1 MFSRGFPAREI
12 PLDDCRRRAIRE
24 IFALSDQNFG
34 KTRRSKMK
42 TFSFVLLF
50 IALTIASTWAQGK
63 KPRTLD
69 ELAAYT
75 GADRHQILLEGA
87 KAEGKIVWYTSL
99 SGVYRELVN
108 AFKKKYPDIDIEVY
122 RGGST
127 DLGPRLL
134 NEAQAGRFVADALE
148 STPGLLMLLR
158 ERNILKAYTSPELS
172 RYPDEAKTKA
182 DNSRIYWVTDREA
195 YLGFGY
201 NMRLISAAEAP
212 KNFQDLL
219 RPELK
224 GKMAVTTESST
235 SRVIGSMIKVKGE
248 EFVKRLQ
255 TQEIRMFKASSAG
268 FLDLI
273 AAGEVAGS
281 FVVFRNQVAVMK
293 ERKAPVEWIALDV
306 APANAGGS
314 AIIANAPHPHA
325 ALLFTDFVIGPD
337 GQKLMEQF
345 RYGVAWKD
353 YPFKRDYPER
363 GMTSAEYEKNEDKWL
378 QLTRSITKR
387 QN

>member
-1 MFSRGFPAREI
+1 MKIVS
-12 PLDDCRRRAIRE
+12 
-24 IFALSDQNFG
+24 FALLILA
-34 KTRRSKMK
+34 T
-42 TFSFVLLF
+42 TISF
-50 IALTIASTWAQGK
+50 AWGQAK

-69 ELAAYT
+69 ELVAYT
-75 GADRHQILLEGA
+75 GPDRHQILLDGA

-99 SGVYRELVN
+99 SGVYRELVD
-108 AFKKKYPDIDIEVY
+108 AFKRKYPDISVEVY

-127 DLGPRLL
+127 DLGPRLM
-134 NEAQAGRFVADALE
+134 NEAQAGRHVADALE

-158 ERNILKAYTSPELS
+158 DRGLLKAYTSPELA

-182 DNSRIYWVTDREA
+182 DTVRIYWVTDREA

-201 NMRLISAAEAP
+201 NTRLIAGAEVP

-219 RPELK
+219 KPELK
-224 GKMAVTTESST
+224 GKLAVTTESST
-235 SRVIGSMIKVKGE
+235 SRVIGTIIKYKSE
-248 EFVKRLQ
+248 EFVKRLRA
-255 TQEIRMFKASSAG
+255 QEIRLFKASSAG

-281 FVVFRNQVAVMK
+281 PVVFQNQVSVKK
-293 ERKAPVEWIALDV
+293 EKKAPVEWVPLDV
-306 APANAGGS
+306 VPANAGGS
-314 AIIANAPHPHA
+314 AVIANAPHPHA
-325 ALLFTDFVIGPD
+325 ALLFTDFVIGAE

-353 YPFKRDYPER
+353 YPFKREYPER
-363 GMTSAEYEKNEDKWL
+363 GMTSSEYENAEDKWL

>member
-1 MFSRGFPAREI
+1 
-12 PLDDCRRRAIRE
+12 
-24 IFALSDQNFG
+24 
-34 KTRRSKMK
+34 MK
-42 TFSFVLLF
+42 FLF
-50 IALTIASTWAQGK
+50 ISLLIFGLLPGPSWGQAK

-69 ELAAYT
+69 ELVAYS
-75 GADRHQILLEGA
+75 GPDRQQILLEGA
-87 KAEGKIVWYTSL
+87 KAEGKVVWYTSL
-99 SGVYRELVN
+99 SGVYRDMVE
-108 AFKKKYPDIDIEVY
+108 AFKRRYPDVAVEVY

-134 NEAQAGRFVADALE
+134 NEAQAGRPVADALE

-158 ERNILKAYTSPELS
+158 ERGLLKPYMSPELG

-182 DNSRIYWVTDREA
+182 DGNRVFWVTDREA

-201 NMRLISAAEAP
+201 NTRLIAPGEVP

-219 RPELK
+219 KPELK
-224 GKMAVTTESST
+224 GKLAVTTESST
-235 SRVIGSMIKVKGE
+235 SRYVGAMIKHKGE
-248 EFVKRLQ
+248 EFVKRLRA
-255 TQEIRMFKASSAG
+255 QEMRLFKASSAG

-281 FVVFRNQVAVMK
+281 FVVFQNQVTVKK
-293 ERKAPVEWIALDV
+293 EKNAPLDWVPLDV
-306 APANAGGS
+306 VPTNAGGS
-314 AIIANAPHPHA
+314 AIIANAPRPHA
-325 ALLFTDFVIGPD
+325 ALLFTDFVIGPE

-345 RYGVAWKD
+345 RYGVAWKQ
-353 YPFKRDYPER
+353 YPFKREYIER
-363 GMTSAEYEKNEDKWL
+363 GMSSADYEAAEDKWL

>member
-1 MFSRGFPAREI
+1 
-12 PLDDCRRRAIRE
+12 
-24 IFALSDQNFG
+24 
-34 KTRRSKMK
+34 MK

-50 IALTIASTWAQGK
+50 ITLTIASASAQGR
-63 KPRTLD
+63 KPRTLE
-69 ELAAYT
+69 ELASYT

-108 AFKKKYPDIDIEVY
+108 AFKKKYPEIDIEVY

-158 ERNILKAYTSPELS
+158 ERNILKPYVSPELT

-201 NMRLISAAEAP
+201 NTRLISAAEAP

-235 SRVIGSMIKVKGE
+235 SRVVGSMIKVKGE

-255 TQEIRMFKASSAG
+255 TQDIRMFKASSAG

-293 ERKAPVEWIALDV
+293 ERKAPVEWVAMDV
-306 APANAGGS
+306 APTNAGGS

-325 ALLFTDFVIGPD
+325 ALLFTDFVIGAD

-378 QLTRSITKR
+378 QLTRSITKQQGTNR
-387 QN
+387 F

>member
-1 MFSRGFPAREI
+1 
-12 PLDDCRRRAIRE
+12 
-24 IFALSDQNFG
+24 
-34 KTRRSKMK
+34 MK
-42 TFSFVLLF
+42 VLSFVLL
-50 IALTIASTWAQGK
+50 ILATASSLGWSQTR

-75 GADRHQILLEGA
+75 GPDRHQILLEGA

-99 SGVYRELVN
+99 SGVYRELVD
-108 AFKKKYPDIDIEVY
+108 AFKRKYPDIAIDVY

-158 ERNILKAYTSPELS
+158 ERGILKAYASPELE

-182 DNSRIYWVTDREA
+182 DGARVYWVTDREA

-201 NMRLISAAEAP
+201 NTRMIPAADVP
-212 KNFQDLL
+212 KNFQELL

-224 GKMAVTTESST
+224 GKLAVTTESST

-255 TQEIRMFKASSAG
+255 AQDMRLFKASSAG

-293 ERKAPVEWIALDV
+293 ERKAPVEWVPLDV
-306 APANAGGS
+306 APTNAGGS

-325 ALLFTDFVIGPD
+325 ALLFTDFVIGAD

-363 GMTSAEYEKNEDKWL
+363 GMSSAEYEKAEDKWL

-387 QN
+387 QGGERF

>member
-1 MFSRGFPAREI
+1 MKIFGVALLILVTTSSFSWG
-12 PLDDCRRRAIRE
+12 
-24 IFALSDQNFG
+24 Q
-34 KTRRSKMK
+34 T
-42 TFSFVLLF
+42 
-50 IALTIASTWAQGK
+50 K

-75 GADRHQILLEGA
+75 GADRQQILLDGA
-87 KAEGKIVWYTSL
+87 KAEGKVVWYTSL
-99 SGVYRELVN
+99 SGVYRELVD
-108 AFKKKYPDIDIEVY
+108 AFKRKYPDIAVEVY
-122 RGGST
+122 RAGST

-134 NEAQAGRFVADALE
+134 NEAQAGRYVADALE

-158 ERNILKAYTSPELS
+158 ERGLLKAYTSPELS

-182 DNSRIYWVTDREA
+182 DGARIYWVTDREA

-201 NMRLISAAEAP
+201 NTRQIAPAEIP

-224 GKMAVTTESST
+224 GKLAVTTESST
-235 SRVIGSMIKVKGE
+235 SRVVGTLIKYKGE
-248 EFVKRLQ
+248 EFVKRLRA
-255 TQEIRMFKASSAG
+255 QEIRLFKASSAG

-281 FVVFRNQVAVMK
+281 FVVFQNQVTVKK
-293 ERKAPVEWIALDV
+293 EKKAPVDWVPLDAV
-306 APANAGGS
+306 PTNAGGS
-314 AIIANAPHPHA
+314 AIVANAPHPHA
-325 ALLFTDFVIGPD
+325 ALLFTDFIIGAE

-353 YPFKRDYPER
+353 YPFKREYPER
-363 GMTSAEYEKNEDKWL
+363 GMSSADYENAEDKWL
-378 QLTRSITKR
+378 QLTRSISKK
-387 QN
+387 

>member
-1 MFSRGFPAREI
+1 MGIQMGEMKI
-12 PLDDCRRRAIRE
+12 YIL
-24 IFALSDQNFG
+24 ALLMLATMIQSSWGQV
-34 KTRRSKMK
+34 R
-42 TFSFVLLF
+42 
-50 IALTIASTWAQGK
+50 
-63 KPRTLD
+63 KPKTLD
-69 ELAAYT
+69 ELVAYT
-75 GADRHQILLEGA
+75 GADRHQILVEGA

-99 SGVYRELVN
+99 SGVYRELVD
-108 AFKKKYPDIDIEVY
+108 AFKKKYPDIAIDVY

-158 ERNILKAYTSPELS
+158 EGKILKPYTSPELS

-182 DNSRIYWVTDREA
+182 DGGRVYWVTDREA

-201 NMRLISAAEAP
+201 NTRLIPAADAP
-212 KNFQDLL
+212 KDFQNLL
-219 RPELK
+219 RPAFK
-224 GKMAVTTESST
+224 GKLAVTTESST
-235 SRVIGSMIKVKGE
+235 SRVIGTMLKFKGE
-248 EFVKRLQ
+248 EFVKRLHGQ
-255 TQEIRMFKASSAG
+255 DVRLFKASSAG

-281 FVVFRNQVAVMK
+281 PVVFQNQVIVKK
-293 ERKAPVEWIALDV
+293 ERGAPIEWVPLDV
-306 APANAGGS
+306 APTNAGGS
-314 AIIANAPHPHA
+314 AVIANAPHPHA
-325 ALLFTDFVIGPD
+325 ALLFTEFVIGAD

-363 GMTSAEYEKNEDKWL
+363 GMTSAEYEKAEDKWL
-378 QLTRSITKR
+378 QLTRSLTKR